1 MPDIHLLA
9 GVQTFTA
16 YIAFAFV
23 RRVILRYKTR
33 DIIYKTVSQASES
46 QVGRGED
53 VGGGVKHI

>member
-1 MPDIHLLA
+1 MLDIHLLT
-9 GVQTFTA
+9 GKRSQRTLH
-16 YIAFAFV
+16 FAFV

-53 VGGGVKHI
+53 VVGS